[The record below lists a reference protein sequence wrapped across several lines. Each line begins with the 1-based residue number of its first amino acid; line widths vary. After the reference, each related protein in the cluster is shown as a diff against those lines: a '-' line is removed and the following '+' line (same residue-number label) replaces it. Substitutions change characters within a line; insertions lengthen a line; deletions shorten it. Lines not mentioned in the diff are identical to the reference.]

1 MLMLLLDIMPGLGLL
16 SGELVREDTW
26 GIWISCLMCRVG
38 LDGQLLVEEEGLM
51 AGWLL
56 PYTLPWG
63 GRRPWLSCLCLN
75 TCKGCGH

>member
-56 PYTLPWG
+56 P
-63 GRRPWLSCLCLN
+63 
-75 TCKGCGH
+75 